1 MKAEERDP
9 VDFLRDI
16 LDSINKIDSFIEVF
30 EFDEFAEDNKTVY
43 AVIRAI
49 EIIGEAT
56 KNLPESLK
64 KEHSEVPWRKMTGAR
79 DKMIHGY
86 FGVDLEV
93 IWSTIKEDIPSV
105 KPLIEKILGEIEK
118 C

>member
-1 MKAEERDP
+1 MKAGERDH
-9 VDFLRDI
+9 VDFLREI
-16 LDSINKIDSFIEVF
+16 LGSIDNIENFIEGF
-30 EFDEFAEDNKTVY
+30 NFDEFAEDNKTIY
-43 AVIRAI
+43 AVIRAL

-64 KEHSEVPWRKMTGAR
+64 KEHSEVPWRKMTGIR

-93 IWSTIKEDIPSV
+93 VWSTIKEDIPSV
-105 KPLIEKILGEIEK
+105 KPLIEKILGEIEN